1 MIEKHKIVITVVLG
15 LAVVILLLCRSIA
28 PKERAAEQQVV
39 ETNAVSSAQA
49 EQVISNADGSVIVRA
64 KGASFKIR

>member
-1 MIEKHKIVITVVLG
+1 MIEKHKIVTTVVLG

-49 EQVISNADGSVIVRA
+49 EKVISNADGSVIVRD